1 LFAQFTQR
9 GAGGGGGV
17 AGATVSS
24 RKPEEQQSTTE
35 ITMDLAR
42 LPVFGIGRIVNGIAR
57 TSMGFPRMKDW
68 AMGAG
73 DSGIEGAAASQIQ
86 AHTQKTNNLAALQC
100 GQTICGQKDGVQT
113 KVVGFAIE

>member
-9 GAGGGGGV
+9 RAGGVRGV

-57 TSMGFPRMKDW
+57 TSMELPQNQRFGPKGNGGYR
-68 AMGAG
+68 
-73 DSGIEGAAASQIQ
+73 
-86 AHTQKTNNLAALQC
+86 
-100 GQTICGQKDGVQT
+100 V
-113 KVVGFAIE
+113 

>member
-1 LFAQFTQR
+1 M
-9 GAGGGGGV
+9 

-57 TSMGFPRMKDW
+57 TSMEGVPRNQRSTRDS
-68 AMGAG
+68 AAG
-73 DSGIEGAAASQIQ
+73 ESDGRRMNERVGG
-86 AHTQKTNNLAALQC
+86 TRRT
-100 GQTICGQKDGVQT
+100 QTI
-113 KVVGFAIE
+113 